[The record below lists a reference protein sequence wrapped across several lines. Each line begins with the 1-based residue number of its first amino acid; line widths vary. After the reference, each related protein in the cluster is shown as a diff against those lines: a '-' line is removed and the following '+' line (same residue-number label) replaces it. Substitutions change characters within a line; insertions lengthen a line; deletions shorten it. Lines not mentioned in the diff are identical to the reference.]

1 MPKSGM
7 EYPYRANSSDS
18 TIAVQR
24 RTQERRPFYVSVRQ
38 KFIIATSF
46 SILWFGASLWLARPW
61 IHELSTVAGA
71 PLAWVIVFMIALI
84 PGFLNAHILMS
95 VLLDTPPVLPRQIMD
110 HREMFPPI
118 TVLIAAYNEEENLP
132 ETVRSV
138 LQQDYPASVEI
149 LVADDGSTDET
160 VSVLK
165 SLRLSN
171 LTVLQVNHSGKA
183 TALTAGLRAVTT
195 DITVCIDADT
205 YLHPQALKR
214 IVARLL
220 SDPAHTAAVAGCV
233 LVRNSR
239 ASLLTRLQEWDYF
252 LGISSAKRQQ
262 ALYQGTLVAQGAF
275 SAFKTSALRHCEGW
289 PVVIGEDIVL
299 TWKLLSKGF
308 RVGYEPTALC
318 FTNAPT
324 GMSAFWRQR
333 QRWARGMIEGLKRY
347 GNLVWQGNLTG
358 FFVAVDFVIPVIDLF
373 YSIVFLPGVV
383 LALTG
388 RYYIVGPMT
397 LMVIPLFFLVV
408 ILMFHKQRQV
418 FDELDLKVRRNSLG
432 FFFFMLFYQ
441 PLVSPICLTGYLKE
455 LAGARKRW

>member
-1 MPKSGM
+1 MSKSGM
-7 EYPYRANSSDS
+7 DSPYRLDQPNPTAL
-18 TIAVQR
+18 AER
-24 RTQERRPFYVSVRQ
+24 EARERRSFYVTVRQ

-46 SILWFGASLWLARPW
+46 ALLWFAVSLWLAQPW
-61 IHELSTVAGA
+61 IHQLSQVAGA
-71 PLAWVIVFMIALI
+71 LLAWLIVLMIALI

-95 VLLDTPPVLPRQIMD
+95 VLLDNPPSLPSHIMD
-110 HREMFPPI
+110 HPETFPPI
-118 TVLIAAYNEEENLP
+118 TVLIAAYNEEENMP
-132 ETVRSV
+132 ETVMSL
-138 LQQDYPASVEI
+138 LQQDYPAPVEI

-160 VSVLK
+160 VGVLK
-165 SLRLSN
+165 ALRLPN
-171 LTVLQVNHSGKA
+171 LTVLQVDHSGKA
-183 TALTAGLRAVTT
+183 GALTAGLKAVTT

-220 SDPAHTAAVAGCV
+220 TDPSHTAAVAGCV

-239 ASLLTRLQEWDYF
+239 SSLMTRLQEWDYF

-289 PVVIGEDIVL
+289 PAVIGEDIVL

-308 RVGYEPTALC
+308 RVGYEATALC
-318 FTNAPT
+318 FTNAPASVST
-324 GMSAFWRQR
+324 FWRQR

-347 GNLVWQGNLTG
+347 GNLAWKGNLTG
-358 FFVAVDFVIPVIDLF
+358 FFVGVDFVIPLIDLF
-373 YSIVFLPGVV
+373 YSIVFLPGVI

-397 LMVIPLFFLVV
+397 LLVIPIAFLIV
-408 ILMFHKQRQV
+408 ILMFHKQRRV
-418 FDELDLKVRRNSLG
+418 FEELNLKVRRNSVG
-432 FFFFMLFYQ
+432 FLFFMLLYQ
-441 PLVSPICLTGYLKE
+441 PLMSPICLSGYLKE

>member
-1 MPKSGM
+1 VSKSGT
-7 EYPYRANSSDS
+7 ESPYRVDPHDP
-18 TIAVQR
+18 TAVAR
-24 RTQERRPFYVSVRQ
+24 REARERRALYVTVRQ
-38 KFIIATSF
+38 KFVIASSF
-46 SILWFGASLWLARPW
+46 ALLWFGASLWLAQPW
-61 IHELSTVAGA
+61 IHQLSQVVGA
-71 PLAWVIVFMIALI
+71 FLAWVIVLMIALI

-95 VLLDTPPVLPRQIMD
+95 VLLDNPPSLPSQIMD
-110 HREMFPPI
+110 HPETFPPI
-118 TVLIAAYNEEENLP
+118 TVLIAAYNEEENMP
-132 ETVRSV
+132 ETVMSL
-138 LQQDYPASVEI
+138 LQQDYPAAVEI

-160 VSVLK
+160 VSTLK
-165 SLRLSN
+165 SLRLPN
-171 LTVLQVNHSGKA
+171 LTVLQVGHSGKA
-183 TALTAGLRAVTT
+183 GALTAGLKAVTT

-239 ASLLTRLQEWDYF
+239 SSLMTRLQEWDYF

-275 SAFKTSALRHCEGW
+275 SAFKTSALRQCEGW
-289 PVVIGEDIVL
+289 PAVIGEDIVL

-308 RVGYEPTALC
+308 RVGYEATALC
-318 FTNAPT
+318 FTNAPANV
-324 GMSAFWRQR
+324 SDFWRQR

-347 GNLVWQGNLTG
+347 GSLAWKGNLTG
-358 FFVAVDFVIPVIDLF
+358 FFVGVDFVIPWIDLF
-373 YSIVFLPGVV
+373 YSIVFLPGVI

-397 LMVIPLFFLVV
+397 LLVIPLAFLIV

-418 FDELDLKVRRNSLG
+418 FEELNLKVRRNSVG
-432 FFFFMLFYQ
+432 FLFFMLLYQ
-441 PLVSPICLTGYLKE
+441 PLMSPICLSGYLKE

>member
-1 MPKSGM
+1 MPKPGM
-7 EYPYRANSSDS
+7 EYPYGVDPRNS
-18 TIAVQR
+18 TVIVQR
-24 RTQERRPFYVSVRQ
+24 GTQERSFYVSVRQ
-38 KFIIATSF
+38 KFVLSTSF
-46 SILWFGASLWLARPW
+46 AVVWFAVSFWLAQPW
-61 IHELSTVAGA
+61 VRELSSVVGV
-71 PLAWVIVFMIALI
+71 PPAWAIVLMIALV
-84 PGFLNAHILMS
+84 PGFMNAHILMS
-95 VLLDTPPVLPRQIMD
+95 VLLDTPPALPRQMMD
-110 HREMFPPI
+110 HPEVFPPI
-118 TVLIAAYNEEENLP
+118 TILIAAYNEEENLP

-138 LQQDYPASVEI
+138 LQQDYPGSLEI

-183 TALTAGLRAVTT
+183 GALTAGLKAVTT

-220 SDPAHTAAVAGCV
+220 SDPSHTAAVAGCV

-239 ASLLTRLQEWDYF
+239 ATLMTRLQEWDYF

-318 FTNAPT
+318 FTNAPAD
-324 GMSAFWRQR
+324 MPAFWRQR

-347 GNLVWQGNLTG
+347 GNLVWQRNLTG
-358 FFVAVDFVIPVIDLF
+358 FFVGMDFVIPVIDLF
-373 YSIVFLPGVV
+373 YSIVFLPGVL

-397 LMVIPLFFLVV
+397 LLVVPLSLLIV

-418 FDELDLKVRRNSLG
+418 FEELNLKVRRNSLG
-432 FFFFMLFYQ
+432 FFCFMLLYQ
-441 PLVSPICLTGYLKE
+441 PMVSPICVTGYLKE

>member
-1 MPKSGM
+1 
-7 EYPYRANSSDS
+7 
-18 TIAVQR
+18 
-24 RTQERRPFYVSVRQ
+24 
-38 KFIIATSF
+38 
-46 SILWFGASLWLARPW
+46 
-61 IHELSTVAGA
+61 
-71 PLAWVIVFMIALI
+71 
-84 PGFLNAHILMS
+84 
-95 VLLDTPPVLPRQIMD
+95 
-110 HREMFPPI
+110 
-118 TVLIAAYNEEENLP
+118 
-132 ETVRSV
+132 
-138 LQQDYPASVEI
+138 
-149 LVADDGSTDET
+149 
-160 VSVLK
+160 
-165 SLRLSN
+165 
-171 LTVLQVNHSGKA
+171 
-183 TALTAGLRAVTT
+183 LRAITS
-195 DITVCIDADT
+195 DITICVDADT

-220 SDPAHTAAVAGCV
+220 SDPLHTAAVAGAV

-239 ASLLTRLQEWDYF
+239 ASLMTRLQEWDYF

-347 GNLVWQGNLTG
+347 GSLVWQGNLTG
-358 FFVAVDFVIPVIDLF
+358 FFVGVDFMIPVIDLF
-373 YSIVFLPGVV
+373 YSVVFLPGVI

-388 RYYIVGPMT
+388 RYYIAGPMT
-397 LMVIPLFFLVV
+397 LVVIPLFFLIVLV
-408 ILMFHKQRQV
+408 MFNKQRQV
-418 FDELDLKVRRNSLG
+418 FEELNLKVRRNSLG
-432 FFFFMLFYQ
+432 FFFFMLCYQ

-455 LAGARKRW
+455 MAGARKRW

>member
-1 MPKSGM
+1 MSNSGT
-7 EYPYRANSSDS
+7 EYPYRVDS
-18 TIAVQR
+18 REVLVQKKE
-24 RTQERRPFYVSVRQ
+24 QERRSLYITVRQ
-38 KFIIATSF
+38 KFIISTAF
-46 SILWFGASLWLARPW
+46 ALIWFGASLWLAQPW
-61 IHELSTVAGA
+61 ISQLTEVVGSA
-71 PLAWVIVFMIALI
+71 PAYAIILMIALV

-95 VLLDTPPVLPRQIMD
+95 VLLDTPPALPRQIMD
-110 HREMFPPI
+110 HPEAFPPI

-132 ETVRSV
+132 ETVMSL

-165 SLRLSN
+165 ALRIPN

-183 TALTAGLRAVTT
+183 GALTAGLHAVNT

-214 IVARLL
+214 IVARLM
-220 SDPAHTAAVAGCV
+220 SDPSHTAAVAGCV

-239 ASLLTRLQEWDYF
+239 TSLMTRLQEWDYF

-275 SAFKTSALRHCEGW
+275 SAFKTSALRQCEGW
-289 PVVIGEDIVL
+289 PTVIGEDIVL
-299 TWKLLSKGF
+299 TWKLLSKGY

-324 GMSAFWRQR
+324 GVSAFWRQR

-347 GNLVWQGNLTG
+347 GSLAWQGNLTG
-358 FFVAVDFVIPVIDLF
+358 FFVGVDFVIPIIDLF
-373 YSIVFLPGVV
+373 YSMVFLPGVI

-397 LMVIPLFFLVV
+397 LLVIPLAFLIVS
-408 ILMFHKQRQV
+408 LMFHKQRQV
-418 FDELDLKVRRNSLG
+418 FAELNLKVRKNSFG
-432 FFFFMLFYQ
+432 FFFFMLLYQ
-441 PLVSPICLTGYLKE
+441 PLMSPICLTGYLKE